1 MFLFPDHYLYI
12 VTLNIIIIIA
22 RLWWPIAAIAF
33 FQFINENKKKSKMK
47 LTRNFEL
54 NQLKGEKKINKCKVK
69 VKVKVKVKQKHFKI
83 EMKEKVKYNKNL
95 RGLCLP

>member
-1 MFLFPDHYLYI
+1 MLFLR
-12 VTLNIIIIIA
+12 IIIYNRGGGA
-22 RLWWPIAAIAF
+22 EVWWPIAAIGF

-54 NQLKGEKKINKCKVK
+54 NQLKGEKKINKYKVK

-83 EMKEKVKYNKNL
+83 EMK
-95 RGLCLP
+95 

>member
-1 MFLFPDHYLYI
+1 
-12 VTLNIIIIIA
+12 
-22 RLWWPIAAIAF
+22 
-33 FQFINENKKKSKMK
+33 MK

-83 EMKEKVKYNKNL
+83 ETKEKVKYNKNL

>member
-1 MFLFPDHYLYI
+1 MLADSCHWIFSIYKLK
-12 VTLNIIIIIA
+12 
-22 RLWWPIAAIAF
+22 
-33 FQFINENKKKSKMK
+33 QKKSKMK

-95 RGLCLP
+95 HGLCLP

>member
-1 MFLFPDHYLYI
+1 M
-12 VTLNIIIIIA
+12 
-22 RLWWPIAAIAF
+22 AAIGF

-47 LTRNFEL
+47 LTRNFDL

-69 VKVKVKVKQKHFKI
+69 VKVKVKQKHFKV

>member
-1 MFLFPDHYLYI
+1 MVPC
-12 VTLNIIIIIA
+12 V
-22 RLWWPIAAIAF
+22 WWPIAAIGF

-83 EMKEKVKYNKNL
+83 EME
-95 RGLCLP
+95 